1 MTSTFRVFILLM
13 LSCAYATAQTK
24 FNIKGTVID
33 GETNESVEGAS
44 VQLLSL
50 PDSAFVQGIAADIKM
65 NSRRGYSVEEAEHQ
79 RTRVERFSLPL
90 FPSGQ
95 GPDPESRDV

>member
-1 MTSTFRVFILLM
+1 MTSTFRLFILLM

-24 FNIKGTVID
+24 FDIKGTVID

-65 NSRRGYSVEEAEHQ
+65 NSRRGYSVEELNTNELVWTLLSPTLSFRA
-79 RTRVERFSLPL
+79 RP
-90 FPSGQ
+90 
-95 GPDPESRDV
+95 